1 MLLTPEKSMHI
12 QNDIGADIIM
22 ALDDVVSSVA
32 ADDERFEEATHPD
45 HPLDRPVPS
54 PRRPSSGAGVVR
66 DRAGGLDARLRKLCV
81 DGLLERDADLP
92 GYAIGGLAGGER
104 KSAFC
109 RVVSRS
115 RRRSR
120 QTSRAT

>member
-32 ADDERFEEATHPD
+32 ADDERFEEATHRTIRWI
-45 HPLDRPVPS
+45 DRCIAAHAR
-54 PRRPSSGAGVVR
+54 PREQALFGIVQ
-66 DRAGGLDARLRKLCV
+66 GLDARLRKLCV

-92 GYAIGGLAGGER
+92 GYAIGGLAGGEE

-109 RVVSRS
+109 RSCRS
-115 RRRSR
+115 ARRRSR